1 MDAAVIRFCL
11 PAPCSLPLFPTM
23 PATATSG
30 LTAPLSESATK
41 DILTRFYRDGSV
53 IVPGVL
59 GAEECA
65 KLRAITDEIAKTDP
79 SFIIREPEEKNLAF
93 VELFIREPILS
104 LVRAVLGPAARFCA
118 TNVIRNQP
126 GQSISHW
133 HVDDIVE
140 YPLPPDVPR
149 WPAPLPLPWLS
160 VQVALSDILTLEDGP
175 PEIVPGSQLSG
186 RDSPKENPVF
196 EGQGAVPL
204 FCRAGDIYLFNHQV
218 WHRGRPNTGQRTR
231 YLMQL
236 QYGRGDN
243 PAFRMRGTVRTPA
256 LERILAG
263 ADPALREFMYA
274 EAKYR

>member
-1 MDAAVIRFCL
+1 MPLPDFPAMTSAAS
-11 PAPCSLPLFPTM
+11 PAH
-23 PATATSG
+23 SG
-30 LTAPLSESATK
+30 LHAPLPEAEIK
-41 DILTRFYRDGSV
+41 AILDRFYRDGSV
-53 IVPGVL
+53 VVPGVL
-59 GAEECA
+59 GTEECA
-65 KLRAITDEIAKTDP
+65 RLRDITDEIAKTDP

-93 VELFIREPILS
+93 AELFIREPILS

-160 VQVALSDILTLEDGP
+160 VQLALSDIPTLEDGP
-175 PEIVPGSQLSG
+175 TEIVPGSQLSG
-186 RDSPKENPVF
+186 RDSPKESPVF

-218 WHRGRPNTGQRTR
+218 WHRGRPNTGKRTR

-243 PAFRMRGTVRTPA
+243 PAWRMKGAIRTPG
-256 LERILAG
+256 LERILAN
-263 ADPALREFMYA
+263 AAPALREFMYA

>member
-1 MDAAVIRFCL
+1 M
-11 PAPCSLPLFPTM
+11 PTI
-23 PATATSG
+23 ASSG
-30 LTAPLSESATK
+30 LTAPFSSTATK
-41 DILTRFYRDGSV
+41 DILDRFYRDGCV
-53 IVPGVL
+53 LVPGVL
-59 GAEECA
+59 GADECA
-65 KLRAITDEIAKTDP
+65 KLRAITDDIAKSDP
-79 SFIIREPEEKNLAF
+79 SFIIREPEEKNLAY

-104 LVRAVLGPAARFCA
+104 LVRGILGPAARFCA
-118 TNVIRNQP
+118 ANVIRNQP

-149 WPAPLPLPWLS
+149 WPAPLPLMWLS
-160 VQVALSDILTLEDGP
+160 VQVALSDILTMEDGP
-175 PEIVPGSQLSG
+175 TETVPGSQLSG
-186 RDSPKENPVF
+186 RDCPKENPVF
-196 EGQGAVPL
+196 EGKKAEPI

-218 WHRGRPNTGQRTR
+218 WHRGSPNTGKRTR

-236 QYGRGDN
+236 QYARGDN